1 MNWYVVHTFASQEFK
16 IKELIEKGSQG
27 TELEDKIGQILIPTQ
42 TTYQIREGKK
52 VEREKKIFNSYIILQ
67 ADLTPSVYTFIRN
80 IQGVTNFLGTSKKAI
95 PLDEHEVN
103 RLLGISDRDK
113 SDTAGYEYLPGDIV
127 KITAGA
133 FTDFSGV
140 VKTVSQETGK
150 LTVEVT
156 VFGRVT
162 PVEVAADQ
170 VEINK

>member
-1 MNWYVVHTFASQEFK
+1 MKWYVVHTFASQENK
-16 IKELIEKGSQG
+16 IKELIKKGSQG
-27 TELEDKIGQILIPTQ
+27 TELESKIGQILIPTQ

-52 VEREKKIFNSYIILQ
+52 VEREKKIFNSYIIVE
-67 ADLTPSVYTFIRN
+67 ADLTPEVYTYIRN
-80 IQGVTNFLGTSKKAI
+80 MPGVTNFLGTGKKAI

-113 SDTAGYEYLPGDIV
+113 NDVVGYDYLPGDIV
-127 KITAGA
+127 KITAGP

-140 VKTVSQETGK
+140 VKSVGSETGK
-150 LTVEVT
+150 LTVDVT

-162 PVEVAADQ
+162 PVEVSADQ